1 MTLLDGKKTSQDI
14 QAELAIEVA
23 KRKEAGKKIPHL
35 AAVIVG
41 NNGASLTYVNAKVK
55 STIIC
60 PIHGEFQQNPDK
72 HLSGKYGC
80 LKCSNLQR
88 KITLSKLP
96 KQKRKVRSDWVVEK
110 AYLDPLRNVLGV
122 VGWHH
127 EKQASLESFFV

>member
-1 MTLLDGKKTSQDI
+1 MIKHNTFTIKADKKYNYKFDYS
-14 QAELAIEVA
+14 
-23 KRKEAGKKIPHL
+23 KF
-35 AAVIVG
+35 
-41 NNGASLTYVNAKVK
+41 TYVNAKVK

-110 AYLDPLRNVLGV
+110 AY
-122 VGWHH
+122 
-127 EKQASLESFFV
+127 